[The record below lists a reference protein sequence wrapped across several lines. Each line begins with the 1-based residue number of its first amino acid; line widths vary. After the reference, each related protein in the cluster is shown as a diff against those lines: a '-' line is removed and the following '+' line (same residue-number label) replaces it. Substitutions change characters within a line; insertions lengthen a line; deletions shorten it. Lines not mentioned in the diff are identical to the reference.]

1 MRTILIPALLGCL
14 SLPGAPAAVGAGAT
28 ARQTLQ
34 KRAVYASVT
43 QKEGAPVTDLTAADF
58 EVKEGGKACEVVG
71 AELTKTPMRLAF
83 IVADGGSGGF
93 QYPLVTMVQQ
103 LQGVAEFSVVSV
115 INQPDKLVDFTTDLD
130 KVVEAL
136 KRLGARGKT
145 KDSGQ
150 VLEAIDQAAKDI
162 PKEGKRP
169 VIVVMTV
176 GGSATTDVRAPD
188 VREALR
194 KSNTQLYVMSPVG
207 NVGGSGG
214 NTHLDVVLNDGSRDT
229 GGRHERFSGQTLNKV
244 AEQISQELLNQ
255 YQLTYVLP
263 DGTKPSDRL
272 EVATKR
278 KGLKVNAPTRI
289 AN

>member
-14 SLPGAPAAVGAGAT
+14 SLAGVSTTVGAGAT
-28 ARQTLQ
+28 APQAPQ
-34 KRAVYASVT
+34 KRTVYASVT

-58 EVKEGGKACEVVG
+58 EVKEGGRACEVVG

-83 IVADGGSGGF
+83 IVADGGTGGF
-93 QYPLVTMVQQ
+93 QYALVAMVQQ
-103 LQGVAEFSVVSV
+103 LQDVAEFSVVSV
-115 INQPDKLVDFTTDLD
+115 INQPDRLVDFTTDLD

-145 KDSGQ
+145 KDAGQ
-150 VLEAIDQAAKDI
+150 VLEAIDQASKDV

-176 GGSATTDVRAPD
+176 GGSAATDVRAPD
-188 VREALR
+188 VREAFR
-194 KSNTQLYVMSPVG
+194 KSNTQLYVISPAG

-214 NTHLDVVLNDGSRDT
+214 NTQLDIVLNDGSRDT

-244 AEQISQELLNQ
+244 AEQVSQELLNQ

-263 DGTKPSDRL
+263 EGTKPSDRL
-272 EVATKR
+272 EVTTKR

>member
-14 SLPGAPAAVGAGAT
+14 SLPWAPAAVGADAT
-28 ARQTLQ
+28 APQALQ
-34 KRAVYASVT
+34 KRTVYASVT

-58 EVKEGGKACEVVG
+58 DVKEGGKACEVVG

-93 QYPLVTMVQQ
+93 QYALATM
-103 LQGVAEFSVVSV
+103 LQRLQDVAEFSVVSV

-136 KRLGARGKT
+136 KRLGARGTT
-145 KDSGQ
+145 KASGQ
-150 VLEAIDQAAKDI
+150 VLEAIDQATKEI
-162 PKEGKRP
+162 PKEGKRS

-176 GGSATTDVRAPD
+176 GGSAATDIRAPD

-214 NTHLDVVLNDGSRDT
+214 NTHLDIVLNDGSRDS
-229 GGRHERFSGQTLNKV
+229 GGRHEHFSGQTLTKV

-272 EVATKR
+272 EVGTKR

>member
-14 SLPGAPAAVGAGAT
+14 SLPAAPAAVGAGAS
-28 ARQTLQ
+28 APQTLQ
-34 KRAVYASVT
+34 KRTVYASVT

-71 AELTKTPMRLAF
+71 AELTKTPLRLAF

-93 QYPLVTMVQQ
+93 QYPLVAMLQQ
-103 LQGVAEFSVVSV
+103 LQDVAEFSVVSV

-130 KVVEAL
+130 KVVAAL
-136 KRLGARGKT
+136 KRLGARGTT
-145 KDSGQ
+145 KASGQ
-150 VLEAIDQAAKDI
+150 VLEAIDQAAKEI

-176 GGSATTDVRAPD
+176 GGSAATDVRAPD
-188 VREALR
+188 VREVLR
-194 KSNTQLYVMSPVG
+194 KGNTQLYVMSPVG

-214 NTHLDVVLNDGSRDT
+214 NTHLDIVLNDGSRDT
-229 GGRHERFSGQTLNKV
+229 GGRHEHFSGQTVTKV

-278 KGLKVNAPTRI
+278 KGLKINAPTRI

>member
-14 SLPGAPAAVGAGAT
+14 SFPGALIAVGAAAT
-28 ARQTLQ
+28 ALQGPQ
-34 KRAVYASVT
+34 KRTVYASVT

-71 AELTKTPMRLAF
+71 AQLTKTPLRLAF

-93 QYPLVTMVQQ
+93 QYPLVAMVQQ
-103 LQGVAEFSVVSV
+103 LQDVAEFSVVSV

-136 KRLGARGKT
+136 KRLGARGTT
-145 KDSGQ
+145 KASGQ
-150 VLEAIDQAAKDI
+150 VLEAIDQAAREV

-176 GGSATTDVRAPD
+176 GGSAATDVRAPD

-214 NTHLDVVLNDGSRDT
+214 NTHLDIVLNDGSRDT
-229 GGRHERFSGQTLNKV
+229 GGRHEHFSGQTLTRV

-255 YQLTYVLP
+255 YQVTYVLP

>member
-1 MRTILIPALLGCL
+1 M
-14 SLPGAPAAVGAGAT
+14 
-28 ARQTLQ
+28 
-34 KRAVYASVT
+34 YASVT

-83 IVADGGSGGF
+83 IVADGGNGGF
-93 QYPLVTMVQQ
+93 RCPAGDDGLQQ
-103 LQGVAEFSVVSV
+103 LQDVAEFSVVSV

-136 KRLGARGKT
+136 ERLGARGRQ
-145 KDSGQ
+145 DSGQ

-176 GGSATTDVRAPD
+176 GGSAATDVRAPD

-194 KSNTQLYVMSPVG
+194 NSNTQLYVMSPVG
-207 NVGGSGG
+207 SCRRRRRE
-214 NTHLDVVLNDGSRDT
+214 HAP
-229 GGRHERFSGQTLNKV
+229 RHRSSSTTARGIPV
-244 AEQISQELLNQ
+244 A
-255 YQLTYVLP
+255 
-263 DGTKPSDRL
+263 GTNSSAAR
-272 EVATKR
+272 R
-278 KGLKVNAPTRI
+278 
-289 AN
+289 